1 MAIRE
6 QEMWFLLN
14 EYRECR
20 RRKIE
25 SSKEKKMQEEEAKA
39 VIVIQRGDETAK
51 LPSDDLEEFTP
62 NQWQSRQSK
71 EKIQTLGMRGRNS

>member
-1 MAIRE
+1 
-6 QEMWFLLN
+6 MWFLLN